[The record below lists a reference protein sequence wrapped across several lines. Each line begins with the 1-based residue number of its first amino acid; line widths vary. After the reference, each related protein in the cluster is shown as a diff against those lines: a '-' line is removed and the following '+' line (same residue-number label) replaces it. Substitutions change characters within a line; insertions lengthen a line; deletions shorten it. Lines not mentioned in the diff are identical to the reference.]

1 MIHTAILAI
10 LPLCLAVAAISDL
23 MTMTIPNRVSL
34 LLALTFLLAAPVAGL
49 SLADVAMH
57 LAAGAAVFAI
67 CFGLFA
73 ANVMGGGDAKLLT
86 AAAFWFGLNQSLVL
100 FLVYVGFLGGAITLL
115 VLFIR
120 ARADHALALGIRLP
134 ASLSS
139 AKKIPYGLAIGL
151 AGFLAWPESP
161 LFALLAA
168 G

>member
-1 MIHTAILAI
+1 MMQTAILAI
-10 LPLCLAVAAISDL
+10 LPLCLAIAAISDL

-34 LLALTFLLAAPVAGL
+34 LLAVSFLAAAPLAGMP
-49 SLADVAMH
+49 LAEMGIH
-57 LAAGAAVFAI
+57 LAAGLAVFAA

-86 AAAFWFGLNQSLVL
+86 AAAFWFGLNQSLIL
-100 FLVYVGFLGGAITLL
+100 FLVYVGLLGGAITLL

-120 ARADHALALGIRLP
+120 TRADHALALGIRLP

-161 LFALLAA
+161 LFALLTAR
-168 G
+168 

>member
-49 SLADVAMH
+49 SLADVTMH

-151 AGFLAWPESP
+151 AGFLSWPESP